1 MFLYQIKNLIKTFGE
16 KEAKVT
22 ALSNINLEIPQGKFV
37 VILGASG
44 SGKSTLLNIL
54 GGMDHPTSG
63 EVYFNDTNITKYSKK
78 ELTNYRKKHIGFVF
92 QSYNLLPDLTALE
105 NVEFS
110 TEIAKLSRKEAEDAL
125 KLVDLTHRLKHYP
138 SEMSGGEQQRISIA
152 RAIAKK
158 PEVLLCDEPTGAL
171 DYKTGIKV
179 LEVLHN
185 VHEDGKT
192 SVIVITHNQDI
203 AKVADIV
210 IKMRSGEVIKV
221 YENEK
226 PLKPNEVEW

>member
-1 MFLYQIKNLIKTFGE
+1 MFLYKIKNLMKVFGE
-16 KEAKVT
+16 KEAKVI
-22 ALSNINLEIPQGKFV
+22 ALNNINLDIPQGKFI

-54 GGMDHPTSG
+54 GGMDNPTSG
-63 EVYFNDTNITKYSKK
+63 EVDFNDKNISKLNK
-78 ELTNYRKKHIGFVF
+78 RELTDYRKKHVGFVF

-110 TEIAKLSRKEAEDAL
+110 TEIANLSKAQAEKAL
-125 KLVDLTHRLKHYP
+125 KLVDLTHRLYHYP

-152 RAIAKK
+152 RAIAKN

-171 DYKTGIKV
+171 DYKTGINV

-185 VHEDGKT
+185 VHENGKT

-203 AKVADIV
+203 AKIADMV
-210 IKMRSGEVIKV
+210 IQMKSGEVANI
-221 YENEK
+221 YYNEK
-226 PLKPNEVEW
+226 PLKPSEVEW